1 MFEHRSEVVDILT
14 DREPVY
20 RVEVLGQDAYSFSDL
35 GLVGTSAHIVAQDPC
50 LAAGRVPET
59 FQDLYSRGLSSAV
72 GAEEGE
78 DFALGKVERYVID
91 GNIVAIF
98 LGELVYLYDLVGLS
112 DQGSWWVVAH
122 WRRTPTGR
130 FSRGS

>member
-1 MFEHRSEVVDILT
+1 
-14 DREPVY
+14 
-20 RVEVLGQDAYSFSDL
+20 
-35 GLVGTSAHIVAQDPC
+35 
-50 LAAGRVPET
+50 LAASRVPET

-112 DQGSWWVVAH
+112 D
-122 WRRTPTGR
+122 
-130 FSRGS
+130 